1 MMCVERKRH
10 FPPEIY
16 RYIAKY
22 VYYKQHWPDT
32 DIRKYNQVMQQLPY
46 PVAATAPSIIYESSL
61 KKWRCCKM
69 RYRILF
75 PPSLKTGNA
84 ADVWTTDDSQLS
96 FTEYEP
102 FQDGPWTYGDVCV
115 RRCLVSC
122 SCEMDQ
128 EYNDR
133 LDYFKRRAVPIKRRP
148 VPRLT
153 CL

>member
-1 MMCVERKRH
+1 MMCVERGRH

-22 VYYKQHWPDT
+22 LYYKQHWPDIY
-32 DIRKYNQVMQQLPY
+32 IRRYNQVMQQLPY
-46 PVAATAPSIIYESSL
+46 PVAAFAPSIIYQSSL

-75 PPSLKTGNA
+75 PASLKTGND
-84 ADVWTTDDSQLS
+84 ADIWATDDPQLS

-102 FQDGPWTYGDVCV
+102 FQDGPWTFGDVCV
-115 RRCLVSC
+115 RRCLVVCES
-122 SCEMDQ
+122 EMDQ
-128 EYNDR
+128 EYNER
-133 LDYFKRRAVPIKRRP
+133 LDYFKHRP
-148 VPRLT
+148 VPRLK

>member
-1 MMCVERKRH
+1 MLTFILCVERNTH

-22 VYYKQHWPDT
+22 LYYKQHWPDCY
-32 DIRKYNQVMQQLPY
+32 IQHYNRVMRQLPY
-46 PVAATAPSIIYESSL
+46 PVAAFAPSIIYQSAL

-75 PPSLKTGNA
+75 PPSLKTGNK
-84 ADVWTTDDSQLS
+84 ADIWTTNDPQLS
-96 FTEYEP
+96 FTEFEP
-102 FQDGPWTYGDVCV
+102 FQNGPWTYGDVCM
-115 RRCLVSC
+115 RRSVDNIT
-122 SCEMDQ
+122 CEMDQ

-133 LDYFKRRAVPIKRRP
+133 LDYFKHRP
-148 VPRLT
+148 VPRLM